1 MEIIV
6 LIIRIKK
13 DNTCKLLRPVPDTQ
27 CRCNE
32 NVIFIFIHSQIFRGN
47 QKQNSLDRKCVF
59 TIIKK

>member
-27 CRCNE
+27 YRCNK

-47 QKQNSLDRKCVF
+47 QKQNRLDRKCVF